1 MIKKIFA
8 KPTTL
13 CLIILI
19 ATGMLTACSSDDN
32 NEQGQYPESDV
43 FHPINASTRTLRD
56 IVEKDEYDP
65 TKLGDVMGNWP
76 MLSSAGEGIGKLM
89 KTTLKT
95 IAYSRLPQMDALFNE
110 RVGKAA
116 DGSRQWNVK
125 RYIFTYKSISSATG
139 NDTTLIGSV
148 IFPNNTI
155 GEPHQVDVLTLYH
168 HQAYFDISW
177 LPSHSVTMM
186 AMHALHNSAVIEP
199 DGQGARWEMED
210 LIRENLQGDLTAL
223 QMADCV
229 LAALGVM
236 RQEGVTLAD
245 DGYSNS
251 WGTSLGAPAA
261 TGFAQYME
269 NDATPDLQQLFKLRA
284 TYIGE
289 GSIMLSQIKGYEDL
303 VKNPPAQKFYDGW
316 NPRLPF
322 YISTCPDDELVNYD
336 ELKKYYTKLRTMP
349 DGSVNDNVQ
358 WYDFYIPGFIKKIL
372 NTEQIEELFGGSA
385 IHIVS
390 SVLSLYDA
398 SIVKDPADMEG
409 ELDPDNM
416 Q

>member
-1 MIKKIFA
+1 
-8 KPTTL
+8 
-13 CLIILI
+13 
-19 ATGMLTACSSDDN
+19 
-32 NEQGQYPESDV
+32 
-43 FHPINASTRTLRD
+43 
-56 IVEKDEYDP
+56 
-65 TKLGDVMGNWP
+65 
-76 MLSSAGEGIGKLM
+76 
-89 KTTLKT
+89 
-95 IAYSRLPQMDALFNE
+95 
-110 RVGKAA
+110 VGKAA

-125 RYIFTYKSISSATG
+125 RYVFTYKSISSATG

-186 AMHALHNSAVIEP
+186 AMHVLHNSAVIEP

-229 LAALGVM
+229 LAALEVM